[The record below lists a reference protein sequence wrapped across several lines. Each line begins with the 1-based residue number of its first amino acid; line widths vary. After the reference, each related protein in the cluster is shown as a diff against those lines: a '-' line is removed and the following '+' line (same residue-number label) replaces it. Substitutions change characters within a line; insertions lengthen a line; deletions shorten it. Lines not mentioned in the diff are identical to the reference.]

1 MSVLDLMLMSRA
13 PGLDIEEGP
22 VSPSMMLKDH
32 PASSKDGYVSRLQ
45 RVPGTTATVVDMR
58 TSPSSMQNRE
68 GNVGPSLE
76 DANVALRQ
84 AL

>member
-1 MSVLDLMLMSRA
+1 MSVLVLMLMSRA
-13 PGLDIEEGP
+13 PGRDIEEGP

-32 PASSKDGYVSRLQ
+32 PASSKDGYVSRLH
-45 RVPGTTATVVDMR
+45 RVSGTTATAVDMR
-58 TSPSSMQNRE
+58 TSPSSAKNRE
-68 GNVGPSLE
+68 GNAGPSFE